1 MEIGALASSA
11 VLMLGPGHTIR
22 EAARAMSQ
30 RNVGSAVVVTEDGR
44 PAILTERDILRA
56 TASGDDLDRVTVER
70 YMTSNPIT
78 ASPSWDVLVAAEEM
92 RAGGFRHL
100 IVLDEAGSV
109 GGILSIR
116 DLVSSLLDHVADSG
130 SGEA

>member
-1 MEIGALASSA
+1 MEIGALASSS
-11 VLMLGPGHTIR
+11 VLTLGPQHTIR

-56 TASGDDLDRVTVER
+56 TASGDDLDRVTVDR
-70 YMTSNPIT
+70 YMTPDPIT
-78 ASPSWDVLVAAEEM
+78 ASPSWDVLAAAEQM
-92 RAGGFRHL
+92 RTGGFRHL
-100 IVLDEAGSV
+100 IVLDDAGSI

-116 DLVSSLLDHVADSG
+116 DLIDSLLDHLSG
-130 SGEA
+130 SGSSDT